1 MRFSVCFH
9 LLIGVSSLK
18 KLGGHLQIYSTFLF
32 QRHVPEGKF
41 HAGKDRCVQKYILWR
56 ISTAF
61 YTFQHKTNRKECDLV
76 SPLTK
81 AKKTGERKR
90 KTDIWNHWCQS
101 YITDEH
107 ISFLKLPHHRGVI
120 RCGAVPVP
128 SPLAFD
134 VFRLEYQQDSKV
146 STGRAHTEG
155 TSPWTR
161 GHTMKLSI
169 LRQAFP
175 RK

>member
-18 KLGGHLQIYSTFLF
+18 KVGGHLQIYSTFLF

-41 HAGKDRCVQKYILWR
+41 HAAKDRCVQKYILWQ

-81 AKKTGERKR
+81 AKKIGERKR
-90 KTDIWNHWCQS
+90 KTDIWDRSWNQS
-101 YITDEH
+101 HFPNLNQQEIQEKKINSKYEFKYVKIITDL
-107 ISFLKLPHHRGVI
+107 ILKVQI
-120 RCGAVPVP
+120 RKIITTNITKEG
-128 SPLAFD
+128 
-134 VFRLEYQQDSKV
+134 YIYNTKIYNNKV
-146 STGRAHTEG
+146 V
-155 TSPWTR
+155 
-161 GHTMKLSI
+161 
-169 LRQAFP
+169 
-175 RK
+175 